1 MPPWI
6 MRALALA
13 ALGLAMRAPR
23 PASAQPPPRQAGG
36 SIGAQSRAPVGA
48 QIDDYARGVME
59 RMHVPGLVVAVVRAG
74 KVEKLTA
81 YGQANLEWQLPATSD
96 TRFQIAS
103 STKIFT
109 ATLVMQLVQEGKL
122 ALDAKV
128 ARYLPDAPEAWKS
141 ITIAHLAAHTSGIA
155 NVFDPKLPSVAEAY
169 AKIRDK
175 PLEYPPG
182 EKDSYVSGDFV
193 VLSQIL
199 ERITG
204 RSFPALLE
212 EKIARPLGMTCTT
225 FEDAVGEGVVRTAKV
240 VAKRASV
247 YRWDEAAQAQRLQ
260 WFLYPPYTYSMGGAF
275 SCADDLVKWAV
286 AMDEGKLLTKAS
298 ERTAATAFRLTGGT
312 AAASPR
318 RDGGFGV
325 GFSVGAQRGQRR
337 MSHSGGPALA
347 DVVRLPEARLTVIA
361 LANQHRLN
369 PVLAGTI
376 AGLVLPA
383 RQDPA
388 VHDAQP
394 AWSERLRRLV
404 SGLGDASFAAD
415 SLAPARK
422 DELGKA
428 LREWGPV
435 IAGMWPALEG
445 WTLVEEKRKGQPG
458 ASRRAG
464 VSVTRTY
471 RAMHG
476 PVVVRWRME
485 LDEDGRLVELDAQ
498 PD

>member
-1 MPPWI
+1 MT
-6 MRALALA
+6 LALA
-13 ALGLAMRAPR
+13 AAGLAMTAPR

-36 SIGAQSRAPVGA
+36 SIGAPSRDLVSAQISA
-48 QIDDYARGVME
+48 QIDDYVRGVME
-59 RMHVPGLVVAVVRAG
+59 RMHVPGLVVAVVRGG
-74 KVEKLTA
+74 KVEKLTT
-81 YGQANLEWQLPATSD
+81 YGQANLEWQLPVTSA

-128 ARYLPDAPEAWKS
+128 ARYLPDAPEAWKA

-169 AKIRDK
+169 AKIREQ
-175 PLEYPPG
+175 PLEYAAG
-182 EKDSYVSGDFV
+182 AKDSYVSGDFV

-212 EKIARPLGMTCTT
+212 EKLAKPLGMTCTT
-225 FEDAVGEGVVRTAKV
+225 FEDAAGEGVVRTAKV
-240 VAKRASV
+240 VEQRASV
-247 YRWDEAAQAQRLQ
+247 YRWDAAAKEQRLQ
-260 WFLYPPYTYSMGGAF
+260 WFLYPAYTYAMGGAF
-275 SCADDLVKWAV
+275 SCVDDLVKWAR
-286 AMDEGKLLTKAS
+286 AMDEGKLVTAEG
-298 ERTAATAFRLTGGT
+298 ERRAATAFRLTDGR
-312 AAASPR
+312 S
-318 RDGGFGV
+318 GGFGV
-325 GFSVGAQRGQRR
+325 GFSVGTQRGKRR

-347 DVVRLPEARLTVIA
+347 DVVRLPDEKLTVIV
-361 LANQHRLN
+361 LANQHRMN

-376 AGLVLPA
+376 AGLLLPA
-383 RQDPA
+383 GPVGPA
-388 VHDAQP
+388 SKAAARRDGHP
-394 AWSERLRRLV
+394 AWSERLRLLV
-404 SGLGDASFAAD
+404 RGLGDGSFAEDA
-415 SLAPARK
+415 LAPARR

-445 WTLVEEKRKGQPG
+445 WTLVEERRKGQAG
-458 ASRRAG
+458 ASRREG

-485 LDEDGRLVELDAQ
+485 LDADGRLVELDAQ

>member
-1 MPPWI
+1 MT
-6 MRALALA
+6 MTLALA
-13 ALGLAMRAPR
+13 AAGLAMTAPP
-23 PASAQPPPRQAGG
+23 PASAQPSPRQAGG
-36 SIGAQSRAPVGA
+36 SIGVPSRDLVSAQISA
-48 QIDDYARGVME
+48 QIDAYVRGVME
-59 RMHVPGLVVAVVRAG
+59 RMHVPGLVVAVVRGG
-74 KVEKLTA
+74 KVEKLTT
-81 YGQANLEWQLPATSD
+81 YGQANLEWQLPVTSD

-128 ARYLPDAPEAWKS
+128 ARYLPDAPEAWKA

-155 NVFDPKLPSVAEAY
+155 NVFDPKLASVAEAY
-169 AKIRDK
+169 AKIREK
-175 PLEYPPG
+175 PLEYAAG

-212 EKIARPLGMTCTT
+212 EKIAKPLGMTCTT

-240 VAKRASV
+240 VEKRASV
-247 YRWDEAAQAQRLQ
+247 YRWDEAAKAQRLQ
-260 WFLYPPYTYSMGGAF
+260 WFLYPPYTYAMGGAF

-286 AMDEGKLLTKAS
+286 AMDEGKLVTAAG
-298 ERTAATAFRLTGGT
+298 ERRAATAFRLTDG
-312 AAASPR
+312 R
-318 RDGGFGV
+318 EGGFGV

-347 DVVRLPEARLTVIA
+347 DVVRLPDEKLTVIV
-361 LANQHRLN
+361 LANQHRMN

-376 AGLVLPA
+376 AGLLLPA
-383 RQDPA
+383 RPA
-388 VHDAQP
+388 SKAAALRDGLP
-394 AWSERLRRLV
+394 AWSERLRLLV
-404 SGLGDASFAAD
+404 RGLGDGSFAEDA
-415 SLAPARK
+415 LAPARK

-428 LREWGPV
+428 LRDWGPV

-471 RAMHG
+471 RAVHG

-485 LDEDGRLVELDAQ
+485 LDEDGRLVEFDAQ